1 MDSKKRRQSP
11 DAAAARRQSIGQII
25 ASSVIITFLMK
36 LSSAI
41 YKRLA
46 SGIFGGIFTSY
57 ERECEVMSE
66 SASAGLFGSLELDRR
81 FWHPFKQKLARTF
94 EESVILSHIR
104 GISRR
109 LLACQLRV
117 YGLFLFSFALYGA
130 LAYIFK
136 AFFVMRGEGAVD
148 AGIIVT
154 LVMMVIASVGLI
166 SARSTLAG
174 ALLGSSIACFFLF
187 NVVGIRR
194 ESLEDIGESEGRFN
208 VAFVAG
214 LIFGAASYAVAPVW
228 LLAAI
233 GGVIAAYL
241 VLISPEFG
249 ILAIITLLPFAPTM
263 VLVAAVLYTAFCL
276 FLKVMCG
283 KRSIKL
289 DLLDRM
295 VLIFM
300 LLMIFGGFVALSR
313 GSLKPMLVYVA
324 FMLGYFLV
332 VNLVRSREWVV
343 RCVVGAMLSCT
354 VVACYGI
361 VQNFFGLAETTW
373 QDADMFSSIK
383 GRVVSTFENPN
394 VLAEYLI
401 MLLPIMLAAFIVT
414 KSLKGKAFVFLCGAL
429 SGGCLIYTWSR
440 GAWLGFMLGIM
451 IFMLM
456 YSRKT
461 LAAMLF
467 CLLGVPFLPFILPE
481 SIIQRFTSIGDL
493 GDSST
498 SYRVYIW
505 NGVISMLKDFLFTG
519 IGIGN
524 ESFKLIYPA
533 YALSG
538 IETAPHSHNLYL
550 QITVELGL
558 FGLLVF
564 IALLFVWAQSCFTL
578 HTREK
583 RSTKLI
589 GAGIF
594 CGIIAVLLQGMTD
607 YIWYNYRV
615 FLMFWLMLGL
625 SAAVRRVHR
634 ATEQDSIF

>member
-1 MDSKKRRQSP
+1 MDSKKKRLSVGE
-11 DAAAARRQSIGQII
+11 AAAGRQTLRRLL
-25 ASSVIITFLMK
+25 ASSVIITFL
-36 LSSAI
+36 LNIASAI
-41 YKRLA
+41 YKRLS
-46 SGIFGGIFTSY
+46 SGIFGGIFTAY
-57 ERECEVMSE
+57 DRECEKVSE
-66 SASAGLFGSLELDRR
+66 SASAGLWARLDLDNRI
-81 FWHPFKQKLARTF
+81 WHPLKQRLARCF
-94 EESVILSHIR
+94 EESMILSWVR
-104 GISRR
+104 TLSRR
-109 LLACQLRV
+109 LLACQVRV

-130 LAYIFK
+130 LVYVFK
-136 AFFVMRGEGAVD
+136 TFFVMRGVVEIDIGL
-148 AGIIVT
+148 IVT

-166 SARSTLAG
+166 SARSTLAS
-174 ALLGSSIACFFLF
+174 ALLGSSVACFFLF
-187 NVVGIRR
+187 KVVGLRR
-194 ESLEDIGESEGRFN
+194 ETLESVGESEGRFN

-214 LIFGAASYAVAPVW
+214 LVFGAASYAISPVW
-228 LLAAI
+228 LLIAI

-249 ILAIITLLPFAPTM
+249 ALAILTLLPFAPTM
-263 VLVAAVLYTAFCL
+263 VLVAAVLYTSLCL
-276 FLKVMCG
+276 FLKVICG
-283 KRSIKL
+283 KRSIRL
-289 DLLDRM
+289 ELLDRI

-300 LLMIFGGFVALSR
+300 ILMLFGGLVALSS

-324 FMLGYFLV
+324 FMLGYFLM
-332 VNLVRSREWVV
+332 VNLIRSREWVI
-343 RCVVGAMLSCT
+343 RCVFGTVISCT
-354 VVACYGI
+354 IVSCYGI
-361 VQNFFGLAETTW
+361 FQNFFGLAETTW

-401 MLLPIMLAAFIVT
+401 MVLPLILAVFIVA
-414 KSLKGKAFVFLCGAL
+414 KSLKGRVFILLCGAL
-429 SGGCLIYTWSR
+429 SCGCLIYTWSR
-440 GAWLGFMLGIM
+440 GAWLGFMLGVI

-456 YSRKT
+456 YSKKT

-467 CLLGVPFLPFILPE
+467 CLLGIPFLPFVLPE

-505 NGVISMLKDFLFTG
+505 NGVVKMLKDYLFTG

-524 ESFKLIYPA
+524 ESFKLVYPA

-550 QITVELGL
+550 QITVELGI
-558 FGLLVF
+558 FGLIVF
-564 IALLFVWAQSCFTL
+564 LALLFVWAQSCLTL
-578 HTREK
+578 HADEK
-583 RSTKLI
+583 RGTKLI
-589 GAGIF
+589 CAGLF
-594 CGIIAVLLQGMTD
+594 CGILAVLVQGMTD

-634 ATEQDSIF
+634 TTAQDVIY